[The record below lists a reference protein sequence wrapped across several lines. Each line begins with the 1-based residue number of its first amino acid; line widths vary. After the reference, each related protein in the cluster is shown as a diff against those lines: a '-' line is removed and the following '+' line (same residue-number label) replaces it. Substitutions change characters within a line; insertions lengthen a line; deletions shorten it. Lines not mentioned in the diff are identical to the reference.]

1 MVELKGD
8 ERLDYIVADEKVR
21 IIQSPSIFSYSLDA
35 LLLGH
40 FASIPIAKGNI
51 LDLCSGNGVI
61 PLLLSNRTK
70 AKITG
75 LEIQERLVDM
85 AERSIQLNK
94 LEDQLQVLSGDL
106 KVRHKEI
113 PQSFFNTV
121 TCNPPYFKATDDS
134 HQNESEYMK
143 IARHE
148 ICCTLVD
155 VIQACKLYVRPGGKV
170 AIVHRPERLV
180 DLITLSRKYALEPK
194 RIQFVYPK
202 KGKESN
208 TLLFEAIRDGKSG
221 TKILPPLYVY
231 EDDNTY
237 TEEARKIIYGEK

>member
-1 MVELKGD
+1 
-8 ERLDYIVADEKVR
+8 
-21 IIQSPSIFSYSLDA
+21 
-35 LLLGH
+35 
-40 FASIPIAKGNI
+40 
-51 LDLCSGNGVI
+51 
-61 PLLLSNRTK
+61 
-70 AKITG
+70 
-75 LEIQERLVDM
+75 
-85 AERSIQLNK
+85 
-94 LEDQLQVLSGDL
+94 
-106 KVRHKEI
+106 
-113 PQSFFNTV
+113 
-121 TCNPPYFKATDDS
+121 FKATDDS

-208 TLLFEAIRDGKSG
+208 TLLFEAIREGKSG

-237 TEEARKIIYGEK
+237 TDEARKIIYGEK